1 MLGKVKKIELKEFK
15 TREGKK
21 FKKVEITCDVTIDD
35 KGAIKTLRCS
45 YSEEFARRYLSYC
58 NTTTKDLIGKEVEC
72 VVAKRKYE
80 NDKGEEKVVS
90 FIRFVNILDEGG
102 KAIIMPKDDVQDLDF

>member
-15 TREGKK
+15 TKEGKK
-21 FKKVEITCDVTIDD
+21 FKKLEITCDVTIDD
-35 KGAIKTLRCS
+35 KGSIKTLKCA
-45 YSEEFARRYLSYC
+45 YSEEFARKYLAYC
-58 NTTTKDLIGKEVEC
+58 ETTTKDLIGQQVEC

-90 FIRFVNILDEGG
+90 FIRFVNILDEDGN
-102 KAIIMPKDDVQDLDF
+102 AIIMPKDDAQSLDF